1 MAGFWQKL
9 FKLGQSAETSSPHKP
24 AIHELLKRTAD
35 EQADYTHWKNSFVA
49 RRLLDWLGD
58 QYAIFLHQPADTD
71 IAIDFLDT
79 PSSKGFV
86 IHFHQT
92 NYSRR
97 EATYLF
103 DLFKEK
109 VAQLNYRVQLSD
121 TRTFARK
128 HWVETIEKHY
138 LKPRHTYVEGEPL
151 DQQFGN
157 VMIELELRDDQVNNL
172 RFRATHYSDRN
183 YQEPQ
188 SFRELMQVLL
198 G

>member
-9 FKLGQSAETSSPHKP
+9 FKLGQSAEASSPNEP
-24 AIHELLKRTAD
+24 VVHELLTRSPEEK
-35 EQADYTHWKNSFVA
+35 ADYAQWKDAFVA

-58 QYAIFLHQPADTD
+58 QYAIFLHRPGDTD
-71 IAIDFLDT
+71 TAIDFLDT

-97 EATYLF
+97 ESTHLF

-109 VAQLNYRVQLSD
+109 VTQLNYRVQLSD

-128 HWVETIEKHY
+128 HWVETLEKHY
-138 LKPRHTYVEGEPL
+138 LKPRHTFVEGQPL

-157 VMIELELRDDQVNNL
+157 ILIELEFRDDKAYNL
-172 RFRATHYSDRN
+172 RLRATHYRDHN
-183 YQEPQ
+183 YQEARP
-188 SFRELMQVLL
+188 FRELVQVLL